1 MANKSIKAIDR
12 TLSEWFVKIQ
22 TAELRLP
29 RFQRFEA
36 WDRRRITSLLSVA
49 VNNLPLGITLI
60 LNVDEEVKFVDRYL
74 ETAPEIDK
82 KITEHL
88 LDGQQRLTAFWRMMH
103 NNYEW
108 ETYFV
113 YFPEFDRFPDSIQSD
128 EIMGYCQTRWMKK
141 GQKYPL
147 WADNPRE
154 CYRRGLIPSC
164 IFRPVDI
171 QSEIDQWIEQAIDDL
186 MPATTDPE
194 FAARIQAY
202 FKTKEQL
209 KSKIMEIREIIKHYN
224 LPYLALPSSTPKETA
239 LNVFI
244 NMNTNSKPL
253 SLFDIIVAEVE
264 GKKGESLHD
273 LQNDLD
279 ARHPNIKAYS
289 NLSDLILSASSLM
302 QDKLPS
308 QRGMIEMDKGLMVDN
323 WEKLERGLVQM
334 AGFLESQGI
343 FDAQRLPTNAVLAV
357 LAALYAII
365 PDAGDARGQAEL
377 LLRKYLWKSFFSDR
391 YENST
396 ASRAFADYRALRSI
410 LLNMPKDDG
419 SLFSEID
426 APVFSDEYPIIS
438 PEGLK
443 TVRWPKGENVRG
455 RAILAVASYLGAYD
469 FADGQKVSRH
479 HLQSREYHHIFP
491 DALLKEA
498 GVESYRALN
507 CALITNVTNRNI
519 GRKDPLTYLKERY
532 AWTSEEIVNQ
542 RLHSHLIPVQ
552 QLANGGY
559 EGLVDGQ
566 RTEKIEADFDRFLSH
581 RAELVYWAACQLADG
596 NNISYS
602 DVFAAVNSSLFAERD
617 ESDRIEIQE
626 KFNPA

>member
-103 NNYEW
+103 NNYDW
-108 ETYFV
+108 ETFFV
-113 YFPEFDRFPDSIQSD
+113 YFPEFNQFPDSIQSE

-147 WADNPRE
+147 WADTPRE
-154 CYRRGLIPSC
+154 CYRRGLIPSS

-171 QSEIDQWIEQAIDDL
+171 QSEIDQWIEQAIENL
-186 MPATTDPE
+186 MPVPTDPD
-194 FAARIQAY
+194 FAARIQDY
-202 FKTKEQL
+202 FKTKDQL

-224 LPYLALPSSTPKETA
+224 LPYLALPSTTPKETA

-273 LQNDLD
+273 LQSDLD
-279 ARHPNIKAYS
+279 ARHPNIKAYA

-308 QRGMIEMDKGLMVDN
+308 QRGIIEMDKGVMVDN
-323 WEKLERGLVQM
+323 WEKLERGLSQM
-334 AGFLESQGI
+334 AAFLESQGI
-343 FDAQRLPTNAVLAV
+343 YDGQRLPTNAVLAV
-357 LAALYAII
+357 LAALYSFI
-365 PDAGDARGQAEL
+365 PEAGDARGQAEL

-396 ASRAFADYRALRSI
+396 ASRAFADYRVLRNI
-410 LLNMPKDDG
+410 LIDVPKDDG
-419 SLFSEID
+419 SPYTEDD

-498 GVESYRALN
+498 DVESYRALN
-507 CALITNVTNRNI
+507 CALITNVTNRTI

-542 RLHSHLIPVQ
+542 RLHSHLIPVR

-566 RTEKIEADFDRFLSH
+566 KTEKIKKDFDQFLSK
-581 RAELVYWAACQLADG
+581 RAELIYWAACQLAVG
-596 NNISYS
+596 NTIAYS
-602 DVFAAVNSSLFAERD
+602 DVFAGANSSFLV
-617 ESDRIEIQE
+617 ESDELVNIEAPE
-626 KFNPA
+626 NGNPA